1 MNPYLGVKKAPPGP
15 RILNTW
21 HMCMKQ
27 NIQEVHISGIRTYF
41 WHHMVIYMNIKNSVN
56 VFCKQFIVSF
66 VAKLTSIGICYGIS
80 LRAYGADRFQF
91 SHYSCFIVT
100 KCQGHQHHFLFH
112 QFGRSL
118 TDLLCGRSKALIT
131 CVRNDRE
138 LFCHLHQ
145 SKPLPILKEEST
157 NV

>member
-1 MNPYLGVKKAPPGP
+1 
-15 RILNTW
+15 
-21 HMCMKQ
+21 
-27 NIQEVHISGIRTYF
+27 
-41 WHHMVIYMNIKNSVN
+41 MNIKNSVN

-112 QFGRSL
+112 QIGRLL

-157 NV
+157 NVMRQRYFGEEACAIIWSLQRILNSELHQK